1 MQYIIGTYYTISS
14 KNLQMWPRLMAR
26 TFLPTEGVRE
36 YVSFTDA
43 PHLKWS
49 NRPVDANQKK
59 KSNKEM
65 KDNVKPITILAIR
78 KRAPCKYR

>member
-1 MQYIIGTYYTISS
+1 
-14 KNLQMWPRLMAR
+14 MAR

-36 YVSFTDA
+36 YVSFSDA

-65 KDNVKPITILAIR
+65 KDNVKPITIIAM
-78 KRAPCKYR
+78 KT